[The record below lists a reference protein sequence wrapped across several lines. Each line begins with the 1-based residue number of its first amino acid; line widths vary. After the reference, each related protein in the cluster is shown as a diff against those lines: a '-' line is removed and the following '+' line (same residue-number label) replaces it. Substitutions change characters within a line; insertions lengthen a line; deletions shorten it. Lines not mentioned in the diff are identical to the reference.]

1 MRQSS
6 HILQLN
12 FSIFDTWCRHIW
24 LKLKFGFGNC
34 TCPLLLL
41 IAFGNIGRVHIS
53 LAGSLWPVKMT
64 CLLYITWHFTF
75 LEVLVDGW
83 IDGWMVVIRWK
94 VGSWHILMEKWVD
107 GQLGDEW
114 MERRGSGWVVG
125 LPLKIQQ
132 TCCIHF
138 PDPIIITPFLPA
150 ILLSF
155 LPSTIPQAIIH

>member
-41 IAFGNIGRVHIS
+41 IAFGNIGRVHRL

-83 IDGWMVVIRWK
+83 IDGWMVVIQWK
-94 VGSWHILMEKWVD
+94 VGSWHLLMEKWMD
-107 GQLGDEW
+107 GWLGDEW
-114 MERRGSGWVVG
+114 MERGSGWVVG

-132 TCCIHF
+132 TCCIISLIPSLLPHF
-138 PDPIIITPFLPA
+138 CQLYYYPFCHQQFPR
-150 ILLSF
+150 
-155 LPSTIPQAIIH
+155 Q